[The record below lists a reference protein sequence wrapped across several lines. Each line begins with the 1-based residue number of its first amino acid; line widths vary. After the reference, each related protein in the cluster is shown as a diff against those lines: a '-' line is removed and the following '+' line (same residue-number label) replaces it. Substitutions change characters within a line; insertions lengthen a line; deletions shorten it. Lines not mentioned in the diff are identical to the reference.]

1 MIQHINIVS
10 TLIVLFNIFGSHSY
24 HIVEQKKTW
33 WDANEHCKN
42 TFNTHLVT
50 ITDSTMNANIFSDIT
65 EDSWI
70 GYYDFNTEGN
80 WKWIGYNKTTYTHWG
95 TGQPDNDNSAQDCA
109 AFQYS
114 NSLYWKD
121 AYCSNLFHF
130 VCADVNDYADYSGYN
145 PTTSSPTTTYSPTT
159 TPINVFSTTQTISI
173 TGVKKVRYNAV
184 CDNLADNYDLKYDI
198 TLQECISICHNMG
211 DVCRIINFYNY
222 FKSDDDSRCYIF
234 ESTCS
239 VVGVEHNE
247 TDQSILY
254 YKVIDDDLCM
264 NFPIDWVDDIGDNC
278 DAYLKYDWC
287 NNGAVMRNEND
298 FEELMNHGL
307 DAIDTCCK
315 CGGGVRIVDN
325 IAVSIDTDWIDYNSD
340 VLCGV
345 TLQNKRDWHNLYLYH
360 FCASM
365 STDCAYLL
373 NTNFNPTNYSYSIYL
388 CNNSQSEHND
398 VEFIIDQ
405 QINDDHLTHDTY
417 VNLQWFDIDASSY
430 STNIRVI
437 YLDSTAN
444 DTTNEPTYST
454 TVSGLIPS
462 DSLTINSVSD
472 IVDVPSENLSGSE
485 SYDAAFVIVL
495 SVISLCL
502 LTACTMIA
510 FLRRKLNVINMKA
523 NAMEEGTE

>member
-1 MIQHINIVS
+1 
-10 TLIVLFNIFGSHSY
+10 
-24 HIVEQKKTW
+24 
-33 WDANEHCKN
+33 
-42 TFNTHLVT
+42 
-50 ITDSTMNANIFSDIT
+50 
-65 EDSWI
+65 
-70 GYYDFNTEGN
+70 
-80 WKWIGYNKTTYTHWG
+80 
-95 TGQPDNDNSAQDCA
+95 
-109 AFQYS
+109 
-114 NSLYWKD
+114 
-121 AYCSNLFHF
+121 
-130 VCADVNDYADYSGYN
+130 
-145 PTTSSPTTTYSPTT
+145 
-159 TPINVFSTTQTISI
+159 
-173 TGVKKVRYNAV
+173 
-184 CDNLADNYDLKYDI
+184 
-198 TLQECISICHNMG
+198 
-211 DVCRIINFYNY
+211 
-222 FKSDDDSRCYIF
+222 
-234 ESTCS
+234 
-239 VVGVEHNE
+239 
-247 TDQSILY
+247 
-254 YKVIDDDLCM
+254 M

-495 SVISLCL
+495 SVLSLCL

-510 FLRRKLNVINMKA
+510 FLRRKLNVINMKS
-523 NAMEEGTE
+523 NTMELEEGTEGNNYNDQQNAEPSAPALDGNETKDKAQEADVFLQATENV